1 MEERVREQ
9 KTEDDERECEYLE
22 WTTAATNTI
31 SPVAHITQPNTTVH
45 SLRKSVKPVSTS
57 H

>member
-1 MEERVREQ
+1 MREQ
-9 KTEDDERECEYLE
+9 KTEDDEREYEYLE